1 VFDGYL
7 CKLRTCAIDT
17 NGLYLLTLLTI
28 TQIYQMIT
36 KLQLLQSATA
46 IGMAIGTI
54 TIPAVIVRANPAATS
69 GQQSISAPQPVTS
82 AQKPRRYGRNS
93 IALGAKVDT
102 VSGSAETAL
111 AEYLVANDVKFY
123 GSYSCSHCQK
133 QKSLFGAAAA
143 AKLPYIEC
151 APDGENS
158 QRQLCKEKNIQM
170 FPTWVIKGKY
180 FPGTRDLKEI
190 ATMSGYQGPM
200 DFKYQ
205 K

>member
-1 VFDGYL
+1 ML
-7 CKLRTCAIDT
+7 
-17 NGLYLLTLLTI
+17 
-28 TQIYQMIT
+28 T

-46 IGMAIGTI
+46 IGMAIGTF
-54 TIPAVIVRANPAATS
+54 TTPVVKVQANPALTS
-69 GQQSISAPQPVTS
+69 WQQNSSALQPVTDS
-82 AQKPRRYGRNS
+82 TMKPRRYGHNS
-93 IALGAKVDT
+93 IALGAKVET
-102 VSGSAETAL
+102 VSGAAETAL

-123 GSYSCSHCQK
+123 GSYSCTHCQK
-133 QKSLFGAAAA
+133 QKSLFGATAA

-190 ATMSGYQGPM
+190 ATMTGYKGPM